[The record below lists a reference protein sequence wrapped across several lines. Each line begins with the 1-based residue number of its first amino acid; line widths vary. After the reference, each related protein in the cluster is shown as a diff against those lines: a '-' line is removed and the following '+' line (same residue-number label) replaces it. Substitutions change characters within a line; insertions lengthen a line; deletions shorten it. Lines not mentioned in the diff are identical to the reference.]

1 MRRFLILALLAAA
14 LPAHADGLADLRA
27 ALVRGAVQGP
37 CKAQLDTSTVRKL
50 GEGKDAD
57 EEQGSASVMV
67 DDGTRGMNLA
77 YSKEI
82 LARID
87 AEQRAR
93 VKDPNSKTPTLLALG
108 ELGPD
113 DVVTMVSSASGMQR
127 TLDKARFR
135 SERAETYQGKPARAL
150 SFDIPMSTLSARDL
164 KYTKKFEAVFDVWI
178 APDGTP
184 LASRMRQTRSGRA
197 FLVVSFDATFEDQRV
212 YGLVGE
218 RLVTLRR
225 ELTGKASGAGER
237 DDSRVITTLQ
247 PQS

>member
-1 MRRFLILALLAAA
+1 MKRFLMLALLAAA
-14 LPAHADGLADLRA
+14 LPAHSGGLSDLKA
-27 ALVRGAVQGP
+27 ALVRGAVLAP
-37 CKAQLDTSTVRKL
+37 CKAQLDTKTVRKL
-50 GEGKDAD
+50 GEGKEAD

-67 DDGTRGMNLA
+67 DDGTRGMNLV
-77 YSKEI
+77 YGKEI

-113 DVVTMVSSASGMQR
+113 DILTMVSSAHAMQR
-127 TLDKARFR
+127 TLDKATFR
-135 SERAETYQGKPARAL
+135 SERAETYQGKPARVL
-150 SFDIPMSTLSARDL
+150 SFDIPMSTLSTRDL

-197 FLVVSFDATFEDQRV
+197 FVVVSFDATFEDQRV
-212 YGLVGE
+212 YGQVGE

-225 ELTGKASGAGER
+225 EFTGKASGAGER
-237 DDSRVITTLQ
+237 DDSRVVTTLQ